1 MKRNLIAGGLVGA
14 VAVALLAAPAQAR
27 VSASQKGSLLIYSK
41 VEIRWD
47 YTGNL
52 IQDTFIDITNDF
64 PGDVCV
70 QMYFI
75 QGDEYLPAN
84 YGTTGERSHPGC
96 NWVDVGICLTQ
107 NQPTYWSAA
116 TGYAGPDGDPVS
128 PFTILDPGNPPGR
141 PDYVAGSSDRILR
154 GYIIAWAV
162 DNLGREI
169 RWNHLKGDA
178 VIVNYLQGTA
188 WEYTAWAFASRVGGL
203 AGPNGALH
211 PTPGVLNMNDIDDDG
226 ADAADEYEAS
236 FALLL
241 LDFYSVGSSAFSSNG
256 YTASVD
262 TDLTLHPVSVDLT
275 QEGDGEITTKASFTV
290 WNQNE
295 SKFTGLD
302 RCITCWDQTLLSE
315 YGIPNHFFEFNLGTD
330 KGKAQIDGLESQ
342 LCDLDYEED
351 DICTQN
357 ALAGGA
363 NSGADEDCDP
373 RDIESVA
380 ASLLGVVA
388 KHLTF
393 NTGDY
398 AVAGMNL
405 IGMGTEAAVI
415 TADLQGTPPP
425 ERPDNG
431 VTTPTR
437 FPLGSAK

>member
-14 VAVALLAAPAQAR
+14 VAIALLAAPAQAR

-47 YTGNL
+47 AAGNL

-64 PGDVCV
+64 PGDVQV

-75 QGDEYLPAN
+75 QGDEALDAGF
-84 YGTTGERSHPGC
+84 GTTGERAHPGC
-96 NWVDVGICLTQ
+96 NWVDVGISLTQ

-116 TGYAGPDGDPVS
+116 TGYAGADGDPVS
-128 PFTILDPGNPPGR
+128 PFTILDPGSPPGR
-141 PDYVAGSSDRILR
+141 PDYVPGSTDRILR

-162 DNLGREI
+162 NAVGQEI

-203 AGPNGALH
+203 AGANGTVH
-211 PTPGVLNMNDIDDDG
+211 PTPGVLAMNDIDDDG

-241 LDFYSVGSSAFSSNG
+241 LDFYAVGSSALSG
-256 YTASVD
+256 PAIGVTVD

-275 QEGDGEITTKASFTV
+275 QEGDGEITTKASFTI
-290 WNQNE
+290 WDQNE
-295 SKFTGLD
+295 VKLTGLD

-315 YGIPNHFFEFNLGTD
+315 YGIPNHFVTMQTD

-342 LCDLDYEED
+342 LCDLDYELD
-351 DICTQN
+351 DVCTQN

-363 NSGADEDCDP
+363 NNGADEDCDP
-373 RDIESVA
+373 RDIESIA

-393 NTGDY
+393 SNGTY

-415 TADLQGTPPP
+415 TADLQGAPPP
-425 ERPDNG
+425 ERPDN
-431 VTTPTR
+431 VATPVK
-437 FPLGSAK
+437 FPVSQAR